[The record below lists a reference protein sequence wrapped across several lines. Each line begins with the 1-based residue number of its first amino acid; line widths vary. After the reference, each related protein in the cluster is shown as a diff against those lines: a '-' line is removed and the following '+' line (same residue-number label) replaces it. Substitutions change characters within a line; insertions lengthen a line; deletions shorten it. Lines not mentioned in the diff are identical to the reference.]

1 MNEKRRMLTKRGE
14 FDYDYLHDI
23 LFFKV
28 KNREYEKSIELDN
41 IIVDID
47 NENFIVGIQIFEAS
61 EYFDIPRKFLKTA
74 ISWKMQAT
82 IDKIS
87 DSESRIE
94 VRLMFQ
100 IKIRNRIVEPNP
112 IITQN
117 VKDSLPNSKMICIPA
132 RAR

>member
-1 MNEKRRMLTKRGE
+1 
-14 FDYDYLHDI
+14 
-23 LFFKV
+23 
-28 KNREYEKSIELDN
+28 
-41 IIVDID
+41 
-47 NENFIVGIQIFEAS
+47 
-61 EYFDIPRKFLKTA
+61 
-74 ISWKMQAT
+74 MQAT